1 MITINKQCVDDY
13 TTYNQLKKKLET
25 LENSLAY
32 INQKE
37 PDITWFIH
45 HMELQRL
52 KIISLYTDNKEL
64 IDKNRIGSLVLILL
78 SEIIGVIYFQSVYAE
93 CSKQSG

>member
-64 IDKNRIGSLVLILL
+64 IDKTLYEEVKRLKQ
-78 SEIIGVIYFQSVYAE
+78 EINKYTI
-93 CSKQSG
+93 

>member
-1 MITINKQCVDDY
+1 MITINKQCADDY
-13 TTYNQLKKKLET
+13 ITYNQLKKKLET

-45 HMELQRL
+45 NMELQRL

-64 IDKNRIGSLVLILL
+64 IDKTLYEEVKRLKQ
-78 SEIIGVIYFQSVYAE
+78 EINKYTI
-93 CSKQSG
+93 

>member
-64 IDKNRIGSLVLILL
+64 IDKTLYEEVKRLKQ
-78 SEIIGVIYFQSVYAE
+78 EI
-93 CSKQSG
+93 SKYTIE